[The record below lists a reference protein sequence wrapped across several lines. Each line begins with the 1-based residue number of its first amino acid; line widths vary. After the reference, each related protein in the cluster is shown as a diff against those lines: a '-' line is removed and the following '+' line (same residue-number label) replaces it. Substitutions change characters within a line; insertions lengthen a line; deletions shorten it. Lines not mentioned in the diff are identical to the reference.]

1 MILNDRASIPR
12 TGEMGSEEKQK
23 HERYFITEL
32 LIMKMEILP
41 RVVENVFAFRG
52 RELVCT
58 PPIVKQKAFD
68 RNAFWRTTD
77 EGDQKKKRWRRNQ
90 SKREAAPTTF
100 FSLVPNSRVNI
111 IELTP
116 LESHEHPQAPNEA
129 LSRG

>member
-12 TGEMGSEEKQK
+12 TREMGSEEKQK

-41 RVVENVFAFRG
+41 HVVENVFAFRG

-68 RNAFWRTTD
+68 RNAFWRITD
-77 EGDQKKKRWRRNQ
+77 EGDKKKKVA
-90 SKREAAPTTF
+90 SKPK
-100 FSLVPNSRVNI
+100 
-111 IELTP
+111 
-116 LESHEHPQAPNEA
+116 
-129 LSRG
+129 